1 MSQSESNSILENL
14 ASIFAKTS
22 NDYDTL
28 KIYVENDEWVQTAT
42 KLKEE
47 HGLVFF
53 SWLSAV
59 DWENEVSVGDP
70 PKEHVDSCF
79 EILCCLSDV
88 SDGNFAILSTKIEKT
103 NPTITSLIEVFPGS
117 NWHERE
123 AYEMFGISF
132 VGHPNLTKLY
142 LPDGFEG
149 NPLLK
154 SYELLTREVKPWPG
168 EVDVEPMP
176 ESDISSESEKEK

>member
-79 EILCCLSDV
+79 EILCWFPSGSIV
-88 SDGNFAILSTKIEKT
+88 ESNIE
-103 NPTITSLIEVFPGS
+103 F
-117 NWHERE
+117 R
-123 AYEMFGISF
+123 A
-132 VGHPNLTKLY
+132 
-142 LPDGFEG
+142 
-149 NPLLK
+149 
-154 SYELLTREVKPWPG
+154 
-168 EVDVEPMP
+168 
-176 ESDISSESEKEK
+176 